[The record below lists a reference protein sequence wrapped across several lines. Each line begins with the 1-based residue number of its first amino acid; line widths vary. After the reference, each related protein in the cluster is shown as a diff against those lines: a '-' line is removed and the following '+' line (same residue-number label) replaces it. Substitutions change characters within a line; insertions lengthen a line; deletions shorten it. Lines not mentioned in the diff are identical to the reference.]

1 MSEYVIVPEI
11 VKQFADTYELP
22 CSGGSY
28 TNEQSEND
36 DE

>member
-1 MSEYVIVPEI
+1 MNEYVIVPEI

-22 CSGGSY
+22 YSGGSY
-28 TNEQSEND
+28 TNEQREHD

>member
-22 CSGGSY
+22 YVGGSD
-28 TNEQSEND
+28 TNEQREDND
-36 DE
+36 E